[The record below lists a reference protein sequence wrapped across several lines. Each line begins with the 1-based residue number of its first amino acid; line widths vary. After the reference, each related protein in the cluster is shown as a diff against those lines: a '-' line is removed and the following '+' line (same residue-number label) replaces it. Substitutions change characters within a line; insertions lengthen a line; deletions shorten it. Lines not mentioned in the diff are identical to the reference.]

1 MTFYWLSKK
10 EFHKKTASN
19 TSLSVAQST
28 NCYNVL
34 VNISKST
41 KVICF
46 VFPVLDNLWVLY
58 THMHS
63 DKLMLVYWFI
73 LACVLKTWLHLF
85 GNVTLPWPAAE
96 INTKLQAALLRLG
109 QNISSFLSS
118 SLVIVWPYRDIFNP
132 RDEASIW
139 RSHRSLWKHYLI
151 YGFCQSCYNSCWHY
165 RHIYMICIFLLP
177 H

>member
-1 MTFYWLSKK
+1 MTFYWLSRK
-10 EFHKKTASN
+10 EFHKKKTASN
-19 TSLSVAQST
+19 ISLSVAQSS

-85 GNVTLPWPAAE
+85 GNITLPWPAAE

-109 QNISSFLSS
+109 QNISSFLIP
-118 SLVIVWPYRDIFNP
+118 V
-132 RDEASIW
+132 SIKLTGNCVTIKENFQPTG
-139 RSHRSLWKHYLI
+139 RGVYLAITSVFMETLLDLWILPV
-151 YGFCQSCYNSCWHY
+151 
-165 RHIYMICIFLLP
+165 LL
-177 H
+177 